1 MVSVNPHVLVMSTLA
16 HVLDRLKT
24 IDSRLIDIEDA
35 ILIDNDDDLE
45 IDIDD
50 EDSEID
56 IDDEDSEIDVD
67 DDTAEAIAD
76 QLLDAADEIEESA
89 IVPNHELVAMKLR
102 EIAEMLSE

>member
-1 MVSVNPHVLVMSTLA
+1 MVSVNSHVLIMSTLA

-24 IDSRLIDIEDA
+24 IDSRLIDIEEA
-35 ILIDNDDDLE
+35 VLFDDDSGIE

-50 EDSEID
+50 EDADTE
-56 IDDEDSEIDVD
+56 VD

-89 IVPNHELVAMKLR
+89 IVPNHELVATKLR